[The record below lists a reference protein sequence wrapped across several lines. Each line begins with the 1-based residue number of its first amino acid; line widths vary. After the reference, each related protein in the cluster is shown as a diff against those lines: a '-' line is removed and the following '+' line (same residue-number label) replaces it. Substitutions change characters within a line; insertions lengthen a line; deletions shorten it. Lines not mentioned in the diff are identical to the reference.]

1 MNGRSKMNFEVRR
14 LNDAKALALLKSG
27 DQEAL
32 AWFIDKY
39 SAYVG
44 TVVNS
49 ILSGAMSH
57 EDVEE
62 VTADVFVTLWRSADN
77 LIPLNLKGYLSRVAR
92 SLSMQKLRER
102 FEVLPLDEDILI
114 LDEDSVFDSLERE
127 DQDQV
132 IRKLVYSMPQP
143 DKEIFLRFYYY
154 CQSVSVIAKQM
165 QMNPSTVKTK
175 LKRGRERLRV
185 ILSKKTKGDDLNEST
200 YS

>member
-1 MNGRSKMNFEVRR
+1 M
-14 LNDAKALALLKSG
+14 NDAKALALLKSG

-114 LDEDSVFDSLERE
+114 LDEDSVFDILSDRFGYRQSNADEPVHG
-127 DQDQV
+127 QDQV
-132 IRKLVYSMPQP
+132 KARARAAPLLPQ
-143 DKEIFLRFYYY
+143 RF
-154 CQSVSVIAKQM
+154 QKH
-165 QMNPSTVKTK
+165 
-175 LKRGRERLRV
+175 KRRR
-185 ILSKKTKGDDLNEST
+185 S
-200 YS
+200 

>member
-1 MNGRSKMNFEVRR
+1 M
-14 LNDAKALALLKSG
+14 NDAKALALLKSG
-27 DQEAL
+27 DQDAL

-49 ILSGAMSH
+49 ILAGSMSH

-62 VTADVFVTLWRSADN
+62 VTADVFVTLWRSSEN

-102 FEVLPLDEDILI
+102 VQVLPLDEDILI
-114 LDEDSVFDSLERE
+114 LDDDSEFDRLARE
-127 DQDQV
+127 EQDDMV
-132 IRKLVYSMPQP
+132 RNAVYSMPQP

-154 CQSVSVIAKQM
+154 CQSVSLIADQM

-185 ILSKKTKGDDLNEST
+185 ILSKNMKGDDLNEST